1 VSVDEIVKLLDAV
14 TKLLNVLVW
23 PGIFLFI
30 LIRFRPDL
38 REFFI
43 NLSEVSLKA
52 AGIDLSMKRKQAEAA
67 AALAA
72 AAVSRSDEGVIPE
85 TSAKEARAAANI
97 VTEAVTP
104 RIIKRA
110 GKSTVLW
117 VDDRPKNNI
126 NERQA
131 LEALGVSFVLATST
145 EEALEKLEQQHFDAI
160 ISDMKRPSD
169 PLAGYTLLD
178 KLRSEG
184 DQTPFIIY
192 AGSKVP
198 EHLAEAR
205 RRGAVGCTS
214 RPNELFKMVLSA
226 LGRGV

>member
-1 VSVDEIVKLLDAV
+1 MSVDEIVKLLDAV

-85 TSAKEARAAANI
+85 TFAKEARAAANI

-198 EHLAEAR
+198 EHVAEAR

-226 LGRGV
+226 LGRGA